1 MNLVERIMKNVN
13 AGEDESI
20 FGYINFLPQEIIN
33 EEFKLSEEAE
43 KQLCELIEYLR
54 KYFKGRYNNMEYTDL
69 NPKYR
74 ESMYKINIGLES
86 IMYTIKT
93 KNIDFTPLAEMTLE
107 DKMKGKGY
115 ELSNRI
121 YLDYILNN
129 EPLFILDY
137 YGSHK
142 RCELNDV
149 IKGYIKGELK
159 VFRVIELLGHIES
172 SRRDGTEFTRR
183 KVKVVDLET
192 NKLYYVEWT
201 SLGSQEVSD
210 FDEKLEN

>member
-1 MNLVERIMKNVN
+1 MNLVERIMKNLNV
-13 AGEDESI
+13 GEDEDI
-20 FGYINFLPQEIIN
+20 FSYINFLPQEIIN

-69 NPKYR
+69 NTKYR

-93 KNIDFTPLAEMTLE
+93 KNIDFTPLNEMTLE
-107 DKMKGKGY
+107 DKMKGKDY

-129 EPLFILDY
+129 EPLFILDF

-142 RCELNDV
+142 RCELNDE

-159 VFRVIELLGHIES
+159 VFRVIELLSHIET

-183 KVKVVDLET
+183 KVKLVDLET

>member
-13 AGEDESI
+13 AGEDENI
-20 FGYINFLPQEIIN
+20 FSYINFLPQEIIN
-33 EEFKLSEEAE
+33 GEFELSEGAE
-43 KQLCELIEYLR
+43 NQLCELIEYLR
-54 KYFKGRYNNMEYTDL
+54 NYFKGKYNNKEFIDL

-93 KNIDFTPLAEMTLE
+93 KNIDFTPLNEMTLE
-107 DKMKGKGY
+107 DKMKGKDY

-142 RCELNDV
+142 RCELNDE

-159 VFRVIELLGHIES
+159 VFKVIELLGHIES

-183 KVKVVDLET
+183 KVKLVDLET

>member
-1 MNLVERIMKNVN
+1 MNLVERIMKRIKV
-13 AGEDESI
+13 GEDESI
-20 FGYINFLPQEIIN
+20 FGYINFLPQEILD

-54 KYFKGRYNNMEYTDL
+54 DKFKGKYNNVEFIDL

-74 ESMYKINIGLES
+74 KSMYKINIGLES
-86 IMYTIKT
+86 IMYTIKP
-93 KNIDFTPLAEMTLE
+93 KNIDFTPLNEMTLE
-107 DKMKGKGY
+107 DKKKGKGY

-142 RCELNDV
+142 RCELNDE

-159 VFRVIELLGHIES
+159 VFRVIELLGHIET

>member
-1 MNLVERIMKNVN
+1 MDLLQRIMKNVN
-13 AGEDESI
+13 AGEDENI
-20 FGYINFLPQEIIN
+20 FSYINFLPGEIID
-33 EEFKLSEEAE
+33 EEFELSKGAE
-43 KQLCELIEYLR
+43 NQLCELVGYLR
-54 KYFKGRYNNMEYTDL
+54 EHFKGKYNSMEYTEL
-69 NPKYR
+69 IPEYK
-74 ESMYKINIGLES
+74 EGMYKINIGLES
-86 IMYTIKT
+86 IMYKFKT
-93 KNIDFTPLAEMTLE
+93 NNVDFTPLAEMTLE
-107 DKMKGKGY
+107 DKIRGREY
-115 ELSNRI
+115 EIINRM
-121 YLDYILNN
+121 YVDYILNN

-142 RCELNDV
+142 RCELNDE

-183 KVKVVDLET
+183 KVKLVDLET
-192 NKLYYVEWT
+192 NKIYYVEWT